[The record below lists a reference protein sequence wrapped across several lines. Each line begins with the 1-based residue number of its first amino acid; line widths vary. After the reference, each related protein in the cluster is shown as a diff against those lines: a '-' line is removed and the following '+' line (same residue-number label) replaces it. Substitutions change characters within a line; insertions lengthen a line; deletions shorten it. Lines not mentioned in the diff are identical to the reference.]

1 LATDLA
7 LLKKTVISL
16 SSKASLQDEKLAAL
30 ELEVEHLKRENL
42 KLTTDV
48 KLIRNEQMEQINQV
62 FVLERRAKDLQIE
75 NEALKRAR

>member
-1 LATDLA
+1 
-7 LLKKTVISL
+7 VISL

-75 NEALKRAR
+75 NDALKRAR

>member
-1 LATDLA
+1 M
-7 LLKKTVISL
+7 LKKTVISL

>member
-1 LATDLA
+1 M
-7 LLKKTVISL
+7 ISL

-75 NEALKRAR
+75 NDALKRAR